1 LKDDGKC
8 ECGGEQ
14 DADHLFVC
22 PQLPNKCR
30 KEDFLTHKISD
41 KAIQI
46 AAYWEA
52 NMKTNNQY
60 DKKKKKKKRGLLFVS
75 LFY

>member
-1 LKDDGKC
+1 MEKWGLKDDGKC

-41 KAIQI
+41 KA
-46 AAYWEA
+46 
-52 NMKTNNQY
+52 
-60 DKKKKKKKRGLLFVS
+60 V
-75 LFY
+75 